1 MAERSLLNEGGDKG
15 KKHGVM
21 LMKKEYIFPV
31 TDLVVLTLNQHML
44 GGDEVITFS
53 NVQEVS
59 GGEVG
64 AKENADFF
72 DDDFKPDDYFYFQ
85 SIWDDE

>member
-1 MAERSLLNEGGDKG
+1 MVERSLLNEGGEKG
-15 KKHGVM
+15 KKDEVM
-21 LMKKEYIFPV
+21 QMKKGYICPK
-31 TDLVVLTLNQHML
+31 TELVILMLNEHML

-64 AKENADFF
+64 AKENSDFF